1 MRLLFSKN
9 TFITTFLVNAGVLS
23 RLRLFW
29 RYVNVQQD
37 KKIVNVS
44 EYMLEVSIFAFVVLE
59 LSDVIAN
66 IPKTDTAAK
75 D

>member
-1 MRLLFSKN
+1 M
-9 TFITTFLVNAGVLS
+9 
-23 RLRLFW
+23 
-29 RYVNVQQD
+29 QQD

-59 LSDVIAN
+59 LSDVLAN
-66 IPKTDTAAK
+66 IPETDTAAK